1 MAGDIKSRINGRFN
15 LQNHRLYCIGI
26 GGVGVSAL
34 AELMKQAGCE
44 IAGSDMDYNEY
55 CRHLEDIGVH
65 IAPSGHRAEN
75 VPAEPFDAVIF
86 SGAVKST
93 NPELSYLLK
102 RDRAMNW
109 HRGEFLG
116 EFSRCFDRWVSV
128 AGSHGKSSVSAMLSW
143 ILHCHGVDSGM
154 MIGASYS
161 DNSPR
166 VSLGNGDI
174 FVTEADEND
183 HALTLLQGEL
193 ALITNI
199 DGDHAWNQ
207 EALDQQE
214 LEFRMFCRQHRR
226 QICVDSANTRRV
238 LAEVPE
244 VEFLG
249 GEKLARLEALMPE
262 RFLEY
267 ERTNGAL
274 AIAGAEHLG
283 IKPEDAA
290 GYMASYPGIKRRQSV
305 LFESE
310 KLQIVEDYA
319 HHPAE
324 LAASL
329 KVLQKRSGNRRMVVV
344 FEPHRYE
351 RLTKYFNE
359 FVSILSAPHL
369 DVRLMDVFSAWKVQ
383 SIDSFDSADLAEAIR
398 RHGGKAV
405 LMPGEN
411 VNAMAAALLK
421 EAADDSQPRQIALI
435 GAGNIHELAGQLMS
449 LVNSNEPKP

>member
-1 MAGDIKSRINGRFN
+1 MAGSIKSRITQRFS
-15 LQNHRLYCIGI
+15 LKNHRLYCIGI

-34 AELMKQAGCE
+34 AELMLQAGCE

-65 IAPSGHRAEN
+65 IAPVGHRAEN
-75 VPAEPFDAVIF
+75 VPASPFDAVIF

-102 RDRAMNW
+102 RDKAVNW

-143 ILHCHGVDSGM
+143 ILHCHGADSGM

-249 GEKLARLEALMPE
+249 GEKLKKLEALMPE

-274 AIAGAEHLG
+274 AMAGAEHLG
-283 IKPEDAA
+283 IKPEVAA
-290 GYMASYPGIKRRQSV
+290 EYMASYPGIKRRQS
-305 LFESE
+305 LLLESDR
-310 KLQIVEDYA
+310 LQIVEDYA

-329 KVLQKRSGNRRMVVV
+329 KVLHKRSGGRRMVVV

-351 RLTKYFNE
+351 RLTRYFNE
-359 FVSILSAPHL
+359 FVEILSAPHL
-369 DVRLMDVFSAWKVQ
+369 DVRIMDVFSAWKVQ
-383 SIDSFDSADLAEAIR
+383 SIDSFNSADLAAAVNR
-398 RHGGKAV
+398 RGGKAG
-405 LMPGEN
+405 LLPGEN
-411 VNAMAAALLK
+411 VSAMAAALLK
-421 EAADDSQPRQIALI
+421 EAEETPEARQIALI
-435 GAGNIHELAGQLMS
+435 GAGNIHELANQMMI
-449 LVNSNEPKP
+449 LVNKNEMKP